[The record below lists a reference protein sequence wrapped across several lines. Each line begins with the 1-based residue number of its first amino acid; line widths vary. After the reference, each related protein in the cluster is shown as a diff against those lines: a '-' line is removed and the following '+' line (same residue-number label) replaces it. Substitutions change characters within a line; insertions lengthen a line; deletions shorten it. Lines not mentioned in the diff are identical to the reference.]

1 MYIDDIRN
9 IDEGLYKEELSC
21 DLFEDVD
28 YALNINKGHLERHL
42 VDKNEALVE
51 DLRRII
57 EENKIA
63 GTGSFIN
70 RETAI
75 QSIQDGIYYDIDNV
89 VNWMM
94 KSKNEFDNENKYYIY
109 EKTVE
114 LTKEGPNA
122 EYIGTGMTRDL
133 SIVES
138 RAVRFILERDSKGES
153 GYKFFLKTAYPDNSK
168 EYSRVIGKLTK
179 ESILENELYEFKNEY
194 QKAAFI
200 YNDFNNTKI
209 NFFERTSGDKTLV
222 LEYGDKNDKYVAYI
236 HEDTKSVKIYRD
248 NGKKRPI
255 NSIDTPPKFL
265 ETIDKC
271 SDMLGVK
278 RTLSLDERME
288 KAKKESKTISKNISR
303 AYNFDR

>member
-70 RETAI
+70 REIAI

-255 NSIDTPPKFL
+255 NSIDVPPKFL

-271 SDMLGVK
+271 GDMLGVK

-303 AYNFDR
+303 AYIFDR